1 MKTGVAVVELL
12 QAYSVEQVFGIPGTH
27 SIELYRGLSQSTV
40 RHILP
45 RHEQGAGF
53 MADGYARY
61 TGKPGVCFVI
71 TGPGVTNIATP
82 MAQAYSDSI
91 PMLVLSPVND
101 LSPGQMD
108 ASAASDGVTYPVNQG
123 RLHELTN
130 QAAVTR
136 PFTAFSE
143 TATSAEHVAELIHA
157 AFRIFESERP
167 RPVHINIP
175 LSILR
180 AETSGGWQRA
190 PFVSPQPVDSAVIN
204 EISANLAAA
213 ERPVIVA
220 GGGCRHFAEVVITL
234 AEKVPAAVITTV
246 AGRGTIQGTH
256 PLYAGAQPSVAATR
270 ELLEASDFVLAV
282 GTEMAETDFWD
293 MPPPLPARQVWIN
306 LDPDVPYETVS
317 DSSESMT
324 VVTDAQPLMLQ
335 ISASLQDP
343 AADAIRAAQ
352 ERVKSFRQR
361 HGEAFSPVQS
371 KHWRVLTE
379 LRKHLAHDVVVTSDM
394 TQLAYTA
401 CDNLALQTPN
411 SWFHPVGYGTLGYAL
426 PAAVGIKCA
435 RNEVPVLAI
444 VGDAGFQY
452 TVAELAVAAE
462 HNLNIVILLWNNDAL
477 QQIADDMTEAEFALL
492 AVHQQNPDFDLL
504 TRSLGAEYQL
514 VNGLSALGPALE
526 QAFTVNGPTVLEL
539 HQSRV

>member
-1 MKTGVAVVELL
+1 MRTGVAVVALL
-12 QAYSVEQVFGIPGTH
+12 QAYSVDQVFGIPGTH
-27 SIELYRGLSQSTV
+27 SIELYRGLSKSAI
-40 RHILP
+40 RHTLP

-71 TGPGVTNIATP
+71 TGAGVTNIATP

-91 PMLVLSPVND
+91 PMLVISPVND
-101 LSPGQMD
+101 LSAGQ
-108 ASAASDGVTYPVNQG
+108 AEEASDGVLPVNQG

-143 TATSAEHVAELIHA
+143 TATSAEHVAELIRD
-157 AFRIFESERP
+157 AFRVFESERP
-167 RPVHINIP
+167 RPVHISIP

-180 AETSGGWQRA
+180 AETAGGWQRA
-190 PFVSPQPVDSAVIN
+190 PSSVPEAIDPAVIDD
-204 EISANLAAA
+204 ISASLAAA

-220 GGGCRHFAEVVITL
+220 GGGCRHFGEVIITL
-234 AEKVPAAVITTV
+234 AEKIPAAVITTV
-246 AGRGTIQGTH
+246 AGRGIIQGTH
-256 PLYAGAQPSVAATR
+256 PLYPGAQPAVASTR
-270 ELLEASDFVLAV
+270 ELLETSDFVLAI

-306 LDPDVPYETVS
+306 LDPNVPYETVS
-317 DSSESMT
+317 DSHESMT
-324 VVTDAQPLMLQ
+324 VVADAQPLVLQ
-335 ISASLQDP
+335 ISAKLDDP
-343 AADAIRAAQ
+343 TVAATRAAQ
-352 ERVKSFRQR
+352 QRVKSFRDR
-361 HGEAFSPVQS
+361 HGESFTAIQK

-401 CDNLALQTPN
+401 CEHLPLQTPN
-411 SWFHPVGYGTLGYAL
+411 SWFHPLGYGTLGYAL
-426 PAAVGIKCA
+426 PAAIGIKCA
-435 RNEVPVLAI
+435 RKEVPVLVI

-452 TVAELAVAAE
+452 TAAELAVAAE
-462 HNLNIVILLWNNDAL
+462 HDLNIVVLLWNNDAL
-477 QQIADDMTEAEFALL
+477 QQIADDMTGAEIELQ

-514 VNGLSALGPALE
+514 VNGLSALGTALE
-526 QAFTVNGPTVLEL
+526 QAFVADGPTVLEL
-539 HQSRV
+539 QQSRV